1 MAYKVAYSTECCLIL
16 ENALDCVGPQLEE
29 KPNASTSD
37 MNEPSKAQENDD
49 PNMQQGDDL
58 LRAAR
63 LKKKE
68 VQSKNSKRKNNWL
81 DKLHKGK
88 RKATKPPASTK
99 NGAKVYS
106 NLA

>member
-1 MAYKVAYSTECCLIL
+1 MIL
-16 ENALDCVGPQLEE
+16 EEQLN
-29 KPNASTSD
+29 PSTSD
-37 MNEPSKAQENDD
+37 MNAPSKAQGNDD

-68 VQSKNSKRKNNWL
+68 VQSKNSKRKKSWL
-81 DKLHKGK
+81 HKLHKGK

-99 NGAKVYS
+99 KGAKVCS
-106 NLA
+106 NLDITKNCFHLLIH

>member
-1 MAYKVAYSTECCLIL
+1 M
-16 ENALDCVGPQLEE
+16 EE
-29 KPNASTSD
+29 KLNASTSD

-99 NGAKVYS
+99 KGAKVYS
-106 NLA
+106 NLDITKNCFHLLIHQLVELSLAAKKEKG